1 MSKQNNKTQKHKKN
15 GNRKISFGSA
25 VPNKLYSQVFPRE
38 MKITMK
44 YSDLRSFTTSGA
56 TANDKLFNLNSI
68 NDPDF
73 TGVGHRPAG
82 YNEWAA
88 FYNRYRVD
96 HCKVRFCVS
105 YTSAD
110 SLICAVLGNNSTTAL
125 TVPNDVLESPLVRS
139 KHYSKNAA
147 AISITKNYD
156 LANLNGVSRMVYND
170 DDRYSSP
177 FGSDPTEKLMLHTML
192 FDPAG
197 NNVVVNCSVELEFM
211 VTLFDPRQ
219 LPVS

>member
-1 MSKQNNKTQKHKKN
+1 M
-15 GNRKISFGSA
+15 
-25 VPNKLYSQVFPRE
+25 YSQVFPRE
-38 MKITMK
+38 MKVTMK

-56 TANDKLFNLNSI
+56 TANDKLYNLNSI
-68 NDPDF
+68 NDPDY

-96 HCKVRFCVS
+96 HCKVRFSVS

-110 SLICAVLGNNSTTAL
+110 SLICAILGNNSTTAL
-125 TVPNDVLESPLVRS
+125 TVANDVLESPLTRS

-147 AISITKNYD
+147 AISITKSYD
-156 LANLNGVSRMVYND
+156 LANINGVARSRYNSD
-170 DDRYSSP
+170 DAYSAP

-197 NNVVVNCSVELEFM
+197 NNVVVNCSLEMELL
-211 VTLFDPRQ
+211 VTLFDPKQ